1 MLNILCFDLC
11 TLEDTSPAPPP
22 PPPHP
27 NQQNPINL
35 KREKK
40 LLDNVHHHC
49 LIITYSR
56 SDFACNAFTWSDSP
70 WNYGRSNH
78 TQTTR
83 AKLDVKFVLG
93 LSTNTNEGKE
103 ISSNC
108 HKKRPFARTTAT
120 LTTSYEHPNS
130 CIHQRSPKKED
141 ISVTTTTKN
150 HCFVSVFWSLW

>member
-1 MLNILCFDLC
+1 MYTVRHLSC
-11 TLEDTSPAPPP
+11 PPP
-22 PPPHP
+22 PTPPPQQHH
-27 NQQNPINL
+27 QQNPINL

-56 SDFACNAFTWSDSP
+56 SDFACNAFMWSDSP

-93 LSTNTNEGKE
+93 LSTNTNKGKE